1 MASSANAL
9 ETIRVKVPVI
19 NTTENYVTQNV
30 RTPQTNCSVVDIPI
44 YGRTSGGASAGDVL
58 GGMIIGGLIGKGA
71 TGKDNGAAAGA
82 VIGGM
87 IAADKNQG
95 QQQIVGYRQEERCV
109 KTYVTEQVEKLSGYT
124 VTYELNGQQFTTHS
138 NRYLRPGTMM
148 DINFNVVAVYSN

>member
-1 MASSANAL
+1 MEKTMKKFLIAGAIATFMASSANAL

-30 RTPQTNCSVVDIPI
+30 RTPQTNCSVVDVPI
-44 YGRTSGGASAGDVL
+44 YGRTSGGAS
-58 GGMIIGGLIGKGA
+58 
-71 TGKDNGAAAGA
+71 A

-109 KTYVTEQVEKLSGYT
+109 KTYVNEQVEKLSGYT
-124 VTYELNGQQFTTHS
+124 VTYELNGQQFTT
-138 NRYLRPGTMM
+138 
-148 DINFNVVAVYSN
+148 